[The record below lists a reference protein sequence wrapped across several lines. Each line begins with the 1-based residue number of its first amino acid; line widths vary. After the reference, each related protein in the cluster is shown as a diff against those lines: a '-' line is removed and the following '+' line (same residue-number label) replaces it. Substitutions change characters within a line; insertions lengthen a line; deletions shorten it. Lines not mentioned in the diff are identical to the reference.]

1 MQSEWLYIGLF
12 LVIGAFVPA
21 AAITTAWILSPKK
34 PNPIKESTY
43 ECGIET
49 VGENWVQFKAQYYIF
64 ALVFLVFDVETV
76 FLFPW
81 AVSLDQL
88 PLFAVFEGI
97 LFILILIA
105 GLVYA
110 WRKGM
115 LEWA

>member
-1 MQSEWLYIGLF
+1 MQNPWIFVGLF
-12 LVIGAFVPA
+12 IIVGMFIPIAALVIAR
-21 AAITTAWILSPKK
+21 ILAPRK
-34 PNPIKESTY
+34 PNAIKQSTY

-49 VGENWVQFKAQYYIF
+49 VGDNWVQFKAQYYVF

-81 AVSLDQL
+81 AVSLNKL

-97 LFILILIA
+97 IFIIILLA
-105 GLVYA
+105 GLIYA
-110 WRKGM
+110 WKKGM